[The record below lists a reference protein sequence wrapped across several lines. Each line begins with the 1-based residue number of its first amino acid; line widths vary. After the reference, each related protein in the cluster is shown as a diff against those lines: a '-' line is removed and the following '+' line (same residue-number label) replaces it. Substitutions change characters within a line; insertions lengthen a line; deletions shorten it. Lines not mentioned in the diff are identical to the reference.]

1 MKEKILLISLL
12 VYVCACA
19 SMTEAFTVVNGD
31 RRKGKAVR
39 HDQKPL
45 FAKSEGKGELSSK
58 AQCQALKY

>member
-12 VYVCACA
+12 VCA
-19 SMTEAFTVVNGD
+19 SMTEAFSVVNGD
-31 RRKGKAVR
+31 RRQGKAVR

>member
-12 VYVCACA
+12 VYA
-19 SMTEAFTVVNGD
+19 SMTEAFSVVNGD
-31 RRKGKAVR
+31 RRQGKAVR

-58 AQCQALKY
+58 ALKY

>member
-12 VYVCACA
+12 VYVCA
-19 SMTEAFTVVNGD
+19 SMTEAFSVVNGD
-31 RRKGKAVR
+31 RRQAIAVR

>member
-12 VYVCACA
+12 VYVCA
-19 SMTEAFTVVNGD
+19 SMTEAFSVVNGD
-31 RRKGKAVR
+31 RRQGKAVR